1 MEEGGGES
9 IHLSIGM
16 RNCACQ
22 GYVYAKKRQLLKI
35 ILHYFS
41 FFVFGQKD
49 PNQMYVL
56 YGRYEVFLRV
66 ILIRQASQKA
76 IWD

>member
-35 ILHYFS
+35 ILHYLS
-41 FFVFGQKD
+41 FFVFGQLD
-49 PNQMYVL
+49 PHQMYVW
-56 YGRYEVFLRV
+56 RARTVFKN
-66 ILIRQASQKA
+66 ILN
-76 IWD
+76 